1 MLKLICVICICLTTF
16 PAFCEPASKWEV
28 ATIIDVKT
36 HHIDSSS
43 APDVVAFDVSVKVGN
58 TVYLVL
64 YTPPL
69 GLSTIKYAGG
79 RQLLVLVGK
88 KTIRYNDIL
97 GQSLEVPIISQ
108 KPAADVK
115 QTN

>member
-1 MLKLICVICICLTTF
+1 MLRLMCAVCICMTTF
-16 PAFCEPASKWEV
+16 PAFCEPAAKWEV
-28 ATIIDVKT
+28 ATIIDCKT
-36 HHIDSSS
+36 HQTDSRPS
-43 APDVVAFDVSVKVGN
+43 DVVRYDVSVKVGN

-69 GLSTIKYAGG
+69 GMTTIKYAGG

-88 KTIRYNDIL
+88 KTIEYNDIL

-108 KPAADVK
+108 KPAAIAK

>member
-1 MLKLICVICICLTTF
+1 MTTF
-16 PAFCEPASKWEV
+16 PAFCEPAAKWEV
-28 ATIIDVKT
+28 ATIIDCKT
-36 HHIDSSS
+36 HQIGSSTAS
-43 APDVVAFDVSVKVGN
+43 DVVSYDVSVKVGN

-69 GLSTIKYAGG
+69 GMSTVKYAGG

-88 KTIRYNDIL
+88 KSIKYNDIL

-108 KPAADVK
+108 KPAADAK
-115 QTN
+115 QIN

>member
-1 MLKLICVICICLTTF
+1 MLRLMCVICICMTAF
-16 PAFCEPASKWEV
+16 PAFCEPAAKWQV
-28 ATIIDVKT
+28 ATIIDVST
-36 HHIDSSS
+36 HQLESSS
-43 APDVVAFDVSVKVGN
+43 SPDVVSYDVSVKVGN

-69 GLSTIKYAGG
+69 GMSTVKYEGG

-108 KPAADVK
+108 KPAAIAK
-115 QTN
+115 PAK

>member
-1 MLKLICVICICLTTF
+1 MTTF
-16 PAFCEPASKWEV
+16 PAFCEPAAKWEV
-28 ATIIDVKT
+28 ATIIDCKT
-36 HHIDSSS
+36 HQIGSSTAS
-43 APDVVAFDVSVKVGN
+43 DVVSYDVSVKVGN

-69 GLSTIKYAGG
+69 GMSTVKYAGG
-79 RQLLVLVGK
+79 RQLLVLVET
-88 KTIRYNDIL
+88 KTIKYNDIL

-108 KPAADVK
+108 KPAADAK

>member
-1 MLKLICVICICLTTF
+1 MLRLMCVICICMTAF
-16 PAFCEPASKWEV
+16 PAFCEPAAKWQV
-28 ATIIDVKT
+28 ATIIDVST
-36 HHIDSSS
+36 HQLESSS
-43 APDVVAFDVSVKVGN
+43 SPDVVSYDVSVKVGN

-69 GLSTIKYAGG
+69 GMSTVKYEGG

-108 KPAADVK
+108 KPAAIAK
-115 QTN
+115 PAN

>member
-1 MLKLICVICICLTTF
+1 MTTF
-16 PAFCEPASKWEV
+16 PAFCEPAAKWEV
-28 ATIIDVKT
+28 ATIIDCKT
-36 HHIDSSS
+36 HQIGSSTAS
-43 APDVVAFDVSVKVGN
+43 DVVSYDVSVKVGN

-69 GLSTIKYAGG
+69 GMSTVKYAGG
-79 RQLLVLVGK
+79 RQLLVLVEK
-88 KTIRYNDIL
+88 KTIKYNDIL

-108 KPAADVK
+108 KPAEDAK

>member
-1 MLKLICVICICLTTF
+1 MLRLICVVCMCMTTF
-16 PAFCEPASKWEV
+16 PAFCEPAAKWEV
-28 ATIIDVKT
+28 ATIIDCKT
-36 HHIDSSS
+36 HQTDSSTAS
-43 APDVVAFDVSVKVGN
+43 DVVSYDVSVKVGS

-69 GLSTIKYAGG
+69 GMSTVKYSGG

-88 KTIRYNDIL
+88 KSITYNDIL
-97 GQSLEVPIISQ
+97 GQSLEVPIIRQ
-108 KPAADVK
+108 KPAADAK

>member
-1 MLKLICVICICLTTF
+1 MLRLMCVICICMTTF
-16 PAFCEPASKWEV
+16 PGFCEPAAKWEV
-28 ATIIDVKT
+28 ATIIDCKT
-36 HHIDSSS
+36 HQIDSSKAS
-43 APDVVAFDVSVKVGN
+43 DVVSYDVSVKVGN

-69 GLSTIKYAGG
+69 GMSTVKYAGG

-88 KTIRYNDIL
+88 KSIKYNDIL

-108 KPAADVK
+108 KPAADAK

>member
-1 MLKLICVICICLTTF
+1 MLRLICMVCICMTTL
-16 PAFCEPASKWEV
+16 PAFCEPAAKWEV

-36 HHIDSSS
+36 HQIDSSS
-43 APDVVAFDVSVKVGN
+43 TPDVASYDVSVKIGN

-69 GLSTIKYAGG
+69 AMSTIKYAGG

-88 KTIRYNDIL
+88 KSIRYNDIL

>member
-1 MLKLICVICICLTTF
+1 MLRLMCVICICMTTF
-16 PAFCEPASKWEV
+16 PALCEPAAKWEV
-28 ATIIDVKT
+28 ATITDVKT
-36 HHIDSSS
+36 HPTAGDNAS
-43 APDVVAFDVSVKVGN
+43 DVVRYDVSVKVGN

-69 GLSTIKYAGG
+69 GMSTVKYAGG

-88 KTIRYNDIL
+88 KSIKYNDIL
-97 GQSLEVPIISQ
+97 GQSVEVPIISQ
-108 KPAADVK
+108 KPAADAK

>member
-1 MLKLICVICICLTTF
+1 MLRLMCVVCICMTTF
-16 PAFCEPASKWEV
+16 PAFCEPAAKWEV
-28 ATIIDVKT
+28 ATIVDCKA
-36 HHIDSSS
+36 HQADSSTGS
-43 APDVVAFDVSVKVGN
+43 DVVSYDVSVKVGD

-69 GLSTIKYAGG
+69 GLSTVKYAGG

-97 GQSLEVPIISQ
+97 GQTLEVPIISQ
-108 KPAADVK
+108 KPVASAK

>member
-1 MLKLICVICICLTTF
+1 MLRLICMVCICMTTF
-16 PAFCEPASKWEV
+16 PAFCEPAAKWEV

-36 HHIDSSS
+36 IDSSS
-43 APDVVAFDVSVKVGN
+43 TPDVVSYDVSVKIGN

-69 GLSTIKYAGG
+69 AMSTIKYAGG

-88 KTIRYNDIL
+88 KSIRYNDIL

>member
-1 MLKLICVICICLTTF
+1 MLRLMGVICICMTTF
-16 PAFCEPASKWEV
+16 PAFCEPVAKWEV
-28 ATIIDVKT
+28 ATITDCKT
-36 HHIDSSS
+36 HQTDSSAGS
-43 APDVVAFDVSVKVGN
+43 DVVSYDVSVKVGN

-69 GLSTIKYAGG
+69 GMSTIKYAGG

-88 KTIRYNDIL
+88 KTIKYNDIL
-97 GQSLEVPIISQ
+97 GQSFEVPIISQ
-108 KPAADVK
+108 KPAADAK

>member
-1 MLKLICVICICLTTF
+1 MLKLMCVVCICMTTF
-16 PAFCEPASKWEV
+16 PAFCEPAAKWEV
-28 ATIIDVKT
+28 ATIIDCKT
-36 HHIDSSS
+36 HQTVGSTAS
-43 APDVVAFDVSVKVGN
+43 DVVSYDVSVKVGD

-69 GLSTIKYAGG
+69 GLSTVKYAGG
-79 RQLLVLVGK
+79 RQLLVLIGK
-88 KTIRYNDIL
+88 KTIKYNDIL

-108 KPAADVK
+108 KPAASAK

>member
-1 MLKLICVICICLTTF
+1 MLRLMCVVCICMTTF
-16 PAFCEPASKWEV
+16 PAFCEPAAKWEV
-28 ATIIDVKT
+28 ATIIDCKT
-36 HHIDSSS
+36 HQIGSSTAS
-43 APDVVAFDVSVKVGN
+43 DVVSYDVSVKVGN

-69 GLSTIKYAGG
+69 GMSTVKYAGG
-79 RQLLVLVGK
+79 RQLLVLVET
-88 KTIRYNDIL
+88 KTIKYNDIL

-108 KPAADVK
+108 KPAADAK

>member
-1 MLKLICVICICLTTF
+1 MLRLMWVVCVCMTTL
-16 PAFCEPASKWEV
+16 PAFCEPAAKWEV
-28 ATIIDVKT
+28 ATIIDCKT
-36 HHIDSSS
+36 HQTDSSTAS
-43 APDVVAFDVSVKVGN
+43 DVVSYDVSVKVGN

-69 GLSTIKYAGG
+69 GMSTVKYAGG

-88 KTIRYNDIL
+88 KTIEYNDIL

-108 KPAADVK
+108 EPAADAK

>member
-1 MLKLICVICICLTTF
+1 MLRLMCVIGICMTTF
-16 PAFCEPASKWEV
+16 PAFCEPAAKWEV
-28 ATIIDVKT
+28 ATIIGVKT

-43 APDVVAFDVSVKVGN
+43 TPDVVTYDVSVKIGN

-69 GLSTIKYAGG
+69 GMSTIKYAGG

-97 GQSLEVPIISQ
+97 GQTLEVPIIGQ
-108 KPAADVK
+108 KTAASAK
-115 QTN
+115 QPN